1 MSAKKKCG
9 LYIHIPFCVKKCAYC
24 DFKSFSGADHV
35 HSGYIDALIN
45 ELSEKSAEYSDY
57 EIQTIFIGGGTPSL
71 LPSRL
76 TGRLLDAV
84 FGRFSVMPSAEITTE
99 ANPKTLD
106 RPKLIDYHYMGINRL
121 SIGLQAWQ
129 NHLLAVLGRV
139 HTREDFVKNYYEA
152 REAGFKNISVDLMFS
167 LPSQTREDWRETLE
181 SVIRLS
187 PEHISAYSLIIEDG
201 TEFKRLYDQGRLA
214 LPSEEEDRLMY
225 EYTNNVLSAS
235 GYNRYEISNY
245 SRPGYESRH
254 NSIYWRTGEYI
265 GAGLAA
271 HSYMRGARFYNSD
284 SIRDYIA
291 GNGAVEAGRE
301 VLSPDDMLE
310 EFMFMGL
317 RMTEGVSRSEF
328 RRRFNN
334 ELEAVFGSRIDE
346 LISTGMLN
354 SSGDRLSLTDKGI
367 DVSNTVFERFI
378 F

>member
-76 TGRLLDAV
+76 TGKLLDAV
-84 FGRFSVMPSAEITTE
+84 FGRFGVMPSAEITTE

-181 SVIRLS
+181 SVISLS

-201 TEFKRLYDQGRLA
+201 TEFKRLYDQGRLS

-291 GNGAVEAGRE
+291 GKGAAEAGRE

-334 ELEAVFGSRIDE
+334 ELEAVYGSRIDE
-346 LISTGMLN
+346 LISMGMLN
-354 SSGDRLSLTDKGI
+354 SRGDRLSLTNKGI